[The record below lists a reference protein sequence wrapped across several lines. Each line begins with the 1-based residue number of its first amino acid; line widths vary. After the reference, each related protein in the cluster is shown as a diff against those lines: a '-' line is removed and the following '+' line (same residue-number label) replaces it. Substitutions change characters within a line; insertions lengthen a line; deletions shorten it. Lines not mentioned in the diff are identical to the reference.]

1 MSGPISKPSAQKQE
15 PHSEVRAGR
24 RAPEALGVDVAR
36 RLEQLILD
44 GTLRPGERLNEV
56 ALARSLGVSRGPVR
70 EAARALE
77 RNGLVTVIMNRGAF
91 VRSLTLDEA
100 REIYEINGVLFGLA
114 CGQAAARLSAND
126 AERLRGLAEAMDD
139 AIGRDDR
146 EAFFAAN
153 SEFHAVIMAAGGN
166 REAQDLY
173 GRLTRKLLL
182 LRRRSFDQPGHMRA
196 ANGEHRALLQAI
208 LAGEAVLARQRAE
221 AHARLGCGRFLE
233 AIGHATEWSRTAP
246 SQEEKTK

>member
-1 MSGPISKPSAQKQE
+1 MNQPVSRQTARKPPPRSA
-15 PHSEVRAGR
+15 AGR
-24 RAPEALGVDVAR
+24 SRRAAEALGIDIAR

-114 CGQAAARLSAND
+114 CGHAATTLSAAD
-126 AERLRGLAEAMDD
+126 AEHLRSLAETMDT

-153 SEFHAVIMAAGGN
+153 SEFHAVIMACGGN
-166 REAQDLY
+166 REARALY
-173 GRLTRKLLL
+173 GTLTRKLLL
-182 LRRRSFDQPGHMRA
+182 LRRRSFDQAGHMRA
-196 ANGEHRALLQAI
+196 ANEEHRALLDAI
-208 LAGEAVLARQRAE
+208 LDGDAALARQRAE
-221 AHARLGCGRFLE
+221 AHARLGCNRFLD
-233 AIGHATEWSRTAP
+233 AIGHAAE
-246 SQEEKTK
+246 SQEAAEQTEEPR